1 MLKKVVP
8 YHPVI
13 MRPAQ
18 RMIHHLIQASC
29 KFYALTTTINGF
41 GKVVV
46 KHYGKQ

>member
-13 MRPAQ
+13 MRPAH